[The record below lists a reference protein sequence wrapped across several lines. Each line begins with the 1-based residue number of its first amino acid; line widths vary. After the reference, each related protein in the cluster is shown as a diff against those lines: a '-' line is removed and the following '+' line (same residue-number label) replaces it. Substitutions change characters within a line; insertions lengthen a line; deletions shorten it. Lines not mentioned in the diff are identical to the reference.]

1 MGMARLR
8 DHRFRGRLAAAL
20 LLAGS
25 TLLSGCGLL
34 SGPRPLSEDAPLIME
49 VTSPVVTK
57 GILPAKFTCNAT
69 GQPQTPPV
77 SWSGAPPHTKS
88 YVLIID
94 DSNAPITPWVYWLVF
109 DIGPATDYIQAG
121 TLPPGARVARNSTG
135 EADYAP
141 PCPAGAPHR
150 YRITVY
156 ALNTALT
163 ALPDDPQLLPTW
175 TSIAPHVLARGTM
188 NATACPA
195 AAVAA
200 AYPACRLAGP
210 DPHR

>member
-1 MGMARLR
+1 MARLR
-8 DHRFRGRLAAAL
+8 DHRSRSRVAAAL

-34 SGPRPLSEDAPLIME
+34 SGARPLSEDAPLIME

-57 GILPAKFTCNAT
+57 GILPDKFTCSAT
-69 GQPQTPPV
+69 GKPQTPPV
-77 SWSGAPPHTKS
+77 SWSGAPQHTRS

-109 DIGPATDYIQAG
+109 DIGQATTYIQAG
-121 TLPPGARVARNSTG
+121 ALPPGARVARNSTG
-135 EADYAP
+135 EPDYAA
-141 PCPAGAPHR
+141 PCPARAPHK

-156 ALNTALT
+156 ALNAVLSS
-163 ALPDDPQLLPTW
+163 LPDDPQLLPTW
-175 TSIAPHVLARGTM
+175 TTIAPHVIARGTM
-188 NATACPA
+188 NVTACPAPA
-195 AAVAA
+195 AAVAF
-200 AYPACRLAGP
+200 PACKLASP